1 MFWIITRVMP
11 NRRLVALI
19 LVFFFCAVPFLQIK
33 QSISGG
39 TDSVEEA
46 LRRTFLELDKSFC
59 EDSGI
64 DAREEGSTA
73 VCLAV
78 FLTLFLCLV

>member
-1 MFWIITRVMP
+1 M
-11 NRRLVALI
+11 
-19 LVFFFCAVPFLQIK
+19 QIK
-33 QSISGG
+33 LSIAGG

-46 LRRTFLELDKSFC
+46 IRRTFLQVDETFC

-73 VCLAV
+73 VYPCHSRLQCDSYPGSLSAGLPRTV
-78 FLTLFLCLV
+78 SDI